1 MNICIDSYLR
11 VYMIMHALIGS
22 QKFCNSFWRAGSET
36 AAIYVKT
43 CIHIVKV
50 LHIESADISCNW
62 DELSYTITESKPA
75 VLFYSPHMYIHLY
88 GNINSKVNY
97 LIIILTS
104 HYI

>member
-1 MNICIDSYLR
+1 MNFCIYSYLP
-11 VYMIMHALIGS
+11 VYVHMIMHALIGS
-22 QKFCNSFWRAGSET
+22 KKAGSER

-43 CIHIVKV
+43 YIHIVKV
-50 LHIESADISCNW
+50 LHIEPADISSNW
-62 DELSYTITESKPA
+62 GELSYTITERKPA

-88 GNINSKVNY
+88 GNTNSKVNY